1 MKLSE
6 YIKKMTELL
15 EKEGDMDCICR
26 KDDEG
31 NAYYKAESGYTGYA
45 DKNTMK
51 DYEGIRL
58 IAGIECYCIDEAD
71 WLVENEY
78 IDSEDDLVKVCII
91 NG

>member
-15 EKEGDMDCICR
+15 ESEGDMDCIYR

-31 NAYYKAESGYTGYA
+31 NAYYKAESGYCGYA
-45 DKNTMK
+45 DKDTL
-51 DYEGIRL
+51 DGWEV
-58 IAGIECYCIDEAD
+58 ECYCIDEAS
-71 WLVENEY
+71 WLVEKEY
-78 IDSEDDLVKVCII
+78 IDLVKVCVI

>member
-15 EKEGDMDCICR
+15 ESEGDMDCIYR
-26 KDDEG
+26 KDDEIPHLRWEKG
-31 NAYYKAESGYTGYA
+31 NTYYKAESGYCGYA
-45 DKNTMK
+45 DKDTL
-51 DYEGIRL
+51 EGWEV
-58 IAGIECYCIDEAD
+58 ECYCIDEAS

-78 IDSEDDLVKVCII
+78 IDLVKVCII

>member
-1 MKLSE
+1 
-6 YIKKMTELL
+6 MTKLL

-31 NAYYKAESGYTGYA
+31 NAYYKAESGYIGYA

-51 DYEGIRL
+51 DYD
-58 IAGIECYCIDEAD
+58 IECYCIDEAD